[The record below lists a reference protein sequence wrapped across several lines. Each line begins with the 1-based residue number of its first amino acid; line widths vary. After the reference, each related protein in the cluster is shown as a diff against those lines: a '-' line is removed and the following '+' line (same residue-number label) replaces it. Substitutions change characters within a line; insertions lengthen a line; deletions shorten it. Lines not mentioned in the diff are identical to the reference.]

1 MGTATDVHYR
11 RKAMKRRVNIWN
23 KAVAK
28 SQARK
33 IDAHFKRIVAM
44 RIEIAELK
52 STINAQAE
60 QISHWAR
67 KFETLAFSLEALTG
81 HQQRHE
87 DALIRLMNSNEIIVH
102 DADGPKRV
110 IFRDGSVA
118 DVVIS

>member
-1 MGTATDVHYR
+1 
-11 RKAMKRRVNIWN
+11 
-23 KAVAK
+23 
-28 SQARK
+28 
-33 IDAHFKRIVAM
+33 M

-67 KFETLAFSLEALTG
+67 KFETLAFSFETLTG

-110 IFRDGSVA
+110 IFRDGIVA